1 MSSKACSV
9 DNVIGS
15 ILGMGEYNGNPV
27 GFEAV
32 DELDNGGKATYVNQ
46 KNAIGQAIDN
56 ESTPTTP
63 EQQVKAEADKQ
74 AKSFTS
80 LWKGDAPEIVPG
92 ILTDIRNPS
101 GVLGEDFIKPVVEFI
116 TDHHAEHF
124 DDIKAGR
131 SDYMDGIHD
140 VFDELDTQSDNLSDA
155 QNAYYKK
162 YKSFYMD
169 GGELYNLNARSW
181 TEKAVSNLGGNVIK
195 SSPNVIIGN
204 VLEGTIKLPTLYGK
218 TFMQG
223 MAKAAENG
231 LFTKIPEI
239 EAKGVYGVNYAG
251 EQLGKWEGLIGL
263 TDVPLKN
270 IAYYSDLLAGGDGI
284 KGVQKIAFTPRFGDL
299 PTIYHSG
306 GGRMATQFLG
316 YTINTY
322 KMYGS
327 LWQEAKRGNIAPLV
341 TYHAL
346 AGLLGGAGA
355 SVPAIG
361 EGVWTTLFPDSAE
374 WFEENK
380 NPLSKLIQ
388 PGNIS
393 RIGVGLDIANRQGQ
407 RTVSNAQS
415 GFEKLQEGD
424 IKGGALDIVD
434 SGLSAM
440 AFSSSPVG
448 DLNLQKVLR
457 IAKDVANEEIYLEDV
472 PEEAI
477 DDFLPFLKE
486 AQ

>member
-1 MSSKACSV
+1 MSSKACSA

-15 ILGMGEYNGNPV
+15 LLGMGEYNGNPV

-32 DELDNGGKATYVNQ
+32 DELDNGGKATYVDQ
-46 KNAIGQAIDN
+46 KNKIGQAIDA
-56 ESTPTTP
+56 ESAPTTP
-63 EQQVKAEADKQ
+63 EQQAKADADKQ
-74 AKSFTS
+74 AKEATNGW
-80 LWKGDAPEIVPG
+80 LGDAKTIVPG
-92 ILTDIRNPS
+92 ILQDVRNPS
-101 GVLGEDFIKPVVEFI
+101 GVLGEDFIKPVVDFI

-124 DDIKAGR
+124 DDLKAGR
-131 SDYMDGIHD
+131 SDYMDGIRD
-140 VFDELDTQSDNLSDA
+140 VFDDLDVASDSLSDA

-162 YKSFYMD
+162 YKSFYLD
-169 GGELYNLNARSW
+169 GGELYNLNSRSGL
-181 TEKAVSNLGGNVIK
+181 EKAVSNLGGNVIK

-204 VLEGTIKLPTLYGK
+204 VLEGAIKLPTLYGK

-231 LFTKIPEI
+231 LFKKIPEL

-251 EQLGKWEGLIGL
+251 ESLGKWEGLIGV

-306 GGRMATQFLG
+306 GGRAATQFLG

-322 KMYGS
+322 KMYAS
-327 LWQEAKRGNIAPLV
+327 LWQEAKRGNIQPLV
-341 TYHAL
+341 TYHL
-346 AGLLGGAGA
+346 MAGLLGGAGA

-361 EGVWTTLFPDSAE
+361 EGVWTSLFPDSAE

-380 NPLSKLIQ
+380 NPLAKLIQ

-393 RIGVGLDIANRQGQ
+393 RIGVGFDIANRQGQ
-407 RTVSNAQS
+407 RTVSNSQS
-415 GFEKLQEGD
+415 GIEKLQDGD
-424 IKGGALDIVD
+424 IKGGMLDLVD
-434 SGLSAM
+434 AGLSAM
-440 AFSSSPVG
+440 AFTSSPVG

-457 IAKDVANEEIYLEDV
+457 IAKDVANEEIELEEV
-472 PEEAI
+472 PEQAV

>member
-15 ILGMGEYNGNPV
+15 ILGMGEYNGNPI

-46 KNAIGQAIDN
+46 KNSIGKAIDA

-63 EQQVKAEADKQ
+63 EQQAKAEADSQVK
-74 AKSFTS
+74 KLVDT
-80 LWKGDAPEIVPG
+80 WGGDAREIVPG
-92 ILTDIRNPS
+92 ILQDIRNPS
-101 GVLGEDFIKPVVEFI
+101 GVLGEDFIKPVVKFI

-131 SDYMDGIHD
+131 NDYMDGIRD
-140 VFDELDTQSDNLSDA
+140 VFDDMDAQADNLSDA

-162 YKSFYMD
+162 YKNFYMD
-169 GGELYNLNARSW
+169 GGELYNLNSRSGL
-181 TEKAVSNLGGNVIK
+181 EKAVSNLGGNVIK

-204 VLEGTIKLPTLYGK
+204 VLEGAIKLPTLYGK

-231 LFTKIPEI
+231 LFTKIPELD
-239 EAKGVYGVNYAG
+239 AKGVYGVNYAG
-251 EQLGKWEGLIGL
+251 ENLGKWEGLIGL

-284 KGVQKIAFTPRFGDL
+284 KGVQKVAFTPRFGDL

-306 GGRMATQFLG
+306 GGRTATQFLG

-327 LWQEAKRGNIAPLV
+327 LWQEAKRGNFQPLL
-341 TYHAL
+341 TYHVM

-355 SVPAIG
+355 SVPAIAQNI
-361 EGVWTTLFPDSAE
+361 VQTAFPDSEA

-380 NPLSKLIQ
+380 NPLAQLVQ
-388 PGNIS
+388 PGNIT
-393 RIGVGLDIANRQGQ
+393 RLGVGLDIANRQGQ
-407 RTVSNAQS
+407 RAVSNIDS
-415 GFEKLQEGD
+415 GVGKLQEGD
-424 IKGGALDIVD
+424 VKGGILDIVD
-434 SGLSAM
+434 AGLSGM

-448 DLNLQKVLR
+448 DINLQKVLR
-457 IAKDVANEEIYLEDV
+457 IAKDVANEEIDLEDV
-472 PEEAI
+472 PEELQ
-477 DDFLPFLKE
+477 DSYLPFLKE